1 MEAKHERYHVNSVC
15 AGLKASEQR
24 PCKRTQHCWSTT
36 PNIVECYML
45 RPLAHPVAW
54 CCVFFAKFET
64 GQTFDPTT
72 SNISYVPWS
81 PKCSATILD
90 PFAQLF
96 QHYWAHASRLH
107 MVSKFLWVVPFP
119 WCTAGPNIGG
129 SCCIRLHTTRANTD
143 ASQTPNTEWLSK
155 LPGVVT
161 ASQQYLDPVHTSCFC
176 HAELNCNLVRL

>member
-1 MEAKHERYHVNSVC
+1 MKGTTYIRFARTAN
-15 AGLKASEQR
+15 SEQR

-81 PKCSATILD
+81 PKRSATILD

-96 QHYWAHASRLH
+96 QHYWAYASRLH
-107 MVSKFLWVVPFP
+107 MVSKFLWVVPFA
-119 WCTAGPNIGG
+119 WCTAGPNMGG

-155 LPGVVT
+155 SPGVVM
-161 ASQQYLDPVHTSCFC
+161 ASQQYLGPVHMSCFC
-176 HAELNCNLVRL
+176 RAELNCNFVRL